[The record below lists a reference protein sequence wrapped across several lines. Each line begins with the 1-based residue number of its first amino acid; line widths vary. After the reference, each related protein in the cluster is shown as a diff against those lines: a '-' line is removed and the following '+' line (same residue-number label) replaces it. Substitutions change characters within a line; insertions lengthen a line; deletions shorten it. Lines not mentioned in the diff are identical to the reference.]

1 MKFHV
6 QTLKEIKNKRGEI
19 KSKVVR
25 ITNEKTKDGLP
36 FDVINQIYKV
46 ALKKHKASNLVI
58 TAKPMIG
65 GWTTLKNINF
75 NGENLKYNDDDY
87 FNSLPKKIA
96 DKLVDKYYSI
106 DLLINL

>member
-58 TAKPMIG
+58 TAKTMIG